1 LKRGN
6 ELETD
11 EDDIESLRYELTEF
25 RNKKVLLE
33 AKNQA
38 MKHRLLGKDAALL
51 KAKIWFDDTET
62 GTGSKVDNLRE
73 MLHKALEL

>member
-6 ELETD
+6 ELEAD
-11 EDDIESLRYELTEF
+11 EDDIESLRYELNEL
-25 RNKKVLLE
+25 RNKTILLE
-33 AKNQA
+33 TKNQT
-38 MKHRLLGKDAALL
+38 MKPRLRGKDAALL